1 MNKYYTYQQRICMLR
16 LCRGEGFYNC
26 PHCGRIILKYN
37 YKNKKLEPV
46 PLLTNAELKKL
57 DVKKGD

>member
-1 MNKYYTYQQRICMLR
+1 MLR

-57 DVKKGD
+57 DIKKGD